1 MNIKWR
7 LALKLAAGLLV
18 VGVILLVLGGFIL
31 KWGTDSLSRLEATR
45 QFESAG
51 LYQLIQTLQQDGGT
65 IRFDPGLLAMVR
77 ETNGWLQRIDE
88 EGKVIDSYLAP
99 PDVPSSYGPGE
110 LTSYW
115 LGRTPFRY
123 QLYLWIQD
131 KDGVTHTLLYGKKN
145 ENAFLLK
152 SIVETVKQNNER
164 LELPPKLARTLADS
178 QSWLQ
183 LLDDDGKQ
191 IASFNAPKEALTQF
205 SLQEMA
211 LRAVYP
217 DRYGSSL
224 MTQYEPDSGLTWVLS
239 TPLDNKEPGRKP
251 LIQPD
256 FAILLATT
264 GMLIASS
271 MIVYALFAWWFG
283 QHSGVPVLHMMNWL
297 KALGSGSYAEPAGA
311 NGRPRSISA
320 AGKRKRRYRLY
331 GDVMDSLESLTRT
344 LIRDA
349 KGREETEKNRNEWI
363 AGVSH
368 DLKTPLASIKGY
380 AHMLENP
387 AYEWSAEEMRSFAR
401 IMLDKSTHME
411 GLISDLT
418 LVYQLQSGAV
428 PPSLDEVELN
438 AYIPETLYGAGI
450 TPDNQA
456 SRILFLPAEVPVK
469 LHVYKPWFQ
478 RIIDNLTANAFLHNS
493 SSTTLTVSVSVS
505 EEGDKQIIF
514 SDNGD
519 GMDEQTMAR
528 LFERYYRGTDTE
540 SSPEGT
546 GLGMAV
552 TKALV
557 EVQGG
562 AIAVESG
569 KTKGT
574 TITLVWQ
581 SDKSAAIP

>member
-18 VGVILLVLGGFIL
+18 VGIILLILGGFIL
-31 KWGTDSLSRLEATR
+31 KWGTDNMSRLEATR

-51 LYQLIQTLQQDGGT
+51 LYQLIQTLQQDGNR
-65 IRFDPGLLAMVR
+65 IRFDPELLALVR
-77 ETNGWLQRIDE
+77 DSSGWLQRIDG
-88 EGKVIDSYLAP
+88 EGKVIDSYLVP

-115 LGRTPFRY
+115 LGRTPFPY
-123 QLYLWIQD
+123 QLYLWIQE
-131 KDGVTHTLLYGKKN
+131 KDGVTHTLLYGKRN
-145 ENAFLLK
+145 DDALLLK
-152 SIVETVKQNNER
+152 GIVEAAKQNNGN
-164 LELPPKLARTLADS
+164 LELPPKLARTLTDNR
-178 QSWLQ
+178 SWLQ
-183 LLDDDGKQ
+183 LLDEEGKQ
-191 IASFNAPKEALTQF
+191 IASFNAPEGANTQF

-211 LRAVYP
+211 LRAVYF
-217 DRYGSSL
+217 DRYGTSL

-239 TPLDNKEPGRKP
+239 TPLDNLGPGQKP

-256 FAILLATT
+256 FAIMMATT

-283 QHSGVPVLHMMNWL
+283 QHSGVPILHMMNWL
-297 KALGSGSYAEPAGA
+297 KALGSGSYSEPAGG
-311 NGRPRSISA
+311 NGKPRSIGA
-320 AGKRKRRYRLY
+320 DGKRRRRYRLY

-344 LIRDA
+344 LIRDT
-349 KGREETEKNRNEWI
+349 KVREETEKSRNEWI

-387 AYEWSAEEMRSFAR
+387 SYEWSAEEVRSFAR
-401 IMLDKSTHME
+401 VMLDKSTHME
-411 GLISDLT
+411 GLIGDLT
-418 LVYQLQSGAV
+418 LAYQLRSGAV

-438 AYIPETLYGAGI
+438 AYIPETLYGADV
-450 TPDNQA
+450 TPDNHA
-456 SRILFLPAEVPVK
+456 SRILFLPAEKPVK

-478 RIIDNLTANAFLHNS
+478 RIVDNLAANAFLHNS
-493 SSTTLTVSVSVS
+493 KSTILTVSVSVS
-505 EEGDKQIIF
+505 DSGEIGITF
-514 SDNGD
+514 ADNGE
-519 GMDEQTMAR
+519 GMDEQTKER

-562 AIAVESG
+562 TITVESA
-569 KTKGT
+569 KNNGT
-574 TITLVWQ
+574 TIKLVWH
-581 SDKSAAIP
+581 SDRSR